1 MPGFECRRYLL
12 TTGTGTFSDR
22 SNDAV
27 PCLNWWNVVDSGKP
41 AFRNMRFQPH
51 VWKLGAVTGLPFFVA
66 NSQPSLGLPFLAA
79 CLRSAS
85 KARDD
90 ILIVALLA
98 SVLGG

>member
-1 MPGFECRRYLL
+1 
-12 TTGTGTFSDR
+12 
-22 SNDAV
+22 
-27 PCLNWWNVVDSGKP
+27 
-41 AFRNMRFQPH
+41 
-51 VWKLGAVTGLPFFVA
+51 LPFFVA